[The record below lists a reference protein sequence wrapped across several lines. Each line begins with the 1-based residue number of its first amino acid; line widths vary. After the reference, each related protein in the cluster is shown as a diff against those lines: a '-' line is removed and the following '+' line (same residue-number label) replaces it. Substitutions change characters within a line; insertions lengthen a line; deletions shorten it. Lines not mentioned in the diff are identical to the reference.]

1 MGATALG
8 LGLSAG
14 SALADDLELR
24 RVMLSTGGVGY
35 FEYEATVDGD
45 ADLNLSVRLDQ
56 VNDVLKSIVVYDDQG
71 GIGEISLP
79 GLEPLS
85 DVFRELPFD
94 QSALASPVALL
105 NALRGAEVESFGSRA
120 IRGRIIAV
128 EQEVQETGDGG
139 IVYHNRLSL
148 LTDLG
153 IQQLVLEQSDAVRF
167 VDPELQAA
175 VSEALAALAENNA
188 QDRRELSVSTSG
200 DTQRAVRVAYVVEA
214 PLWKG
219 SYRLTLSDDPAA
231 TTADVQGWAVLEN
244 LSGEDWDDVDL
255 TVVSGNP
262 VTFRQALYTA
272 YYVDRPEVPVEVLG
286 RVMPPMDEGGVERPR
301 GRIAADGVTGGIG
314 AGTLALAPAEAAPAP
329 SVRLLEQEADDQGYA
344 PPPPPG
350 QLATVTAA
358 ASTEATTQVVFRVPH
373 PIDVASGHSLLVP
386 IVAREIPAERLSLY
400 QPATH
405 PRHPLASVRLTNET
419 ETGLPPGVLTLYE
432 RSADSGIVTFV
443 GDARLDALPLG
454 EDRMLS
460 FAVDQKVT
468 IDREVRDTRRI
479 TAASIVDGV
488 LAQTITEEQTTVY
501 TIEGAAGEDRLVL
514 IEHPRRS
521 GWDLVTPAEDTV
533 DELTP
538 ANYRLPVEVPAGET
552 IRYEVVLQHPRLERV
567 VLADL
572 NLNQVLY
579 YAENTELSPQV
590 RQVIASLAD
599 YRAAIADA
607 EVTLRKLEE
616 DREEITR
623 EQGRIRDNLRAVP
636 SGSDLHRRYLA
647 TLDDQED
654 QLEQLATATGEA
666 RQQLAAARQALV
678 DYARGLNVAQ

>member
-1 MGATALG
+1 MARFQGALLGATALG

-219 SYRLTLSDDPAA
+219 SYRLTLSDDPAV

-272 YYVDRPEVPVEVLG
+272 YYV
-286 RVMPPMDEGGVERPR
+286 
-301 GRIAADGVTGGIG
+301 
-314 AGTLALAPAEAAPAP
+314 
-329 SVRLLEQEADDQGYA
+329 
-344 PPPPPG
+344 
-350 QLATVTAA
+350 
-358 ASTEATTQVVFRVPH
+358 
-373 PIDVASGHSLLVP
+373 
-386 IVAREIPAERLSLY
+386 
-400 QPATH
+400 
-405 PRHPLASVRLTNET
+405 
-419 ETGLPPGVLTLYE
+419 
-432 RSADSGIVTFV
+432 
-443 GDARLDALPLG
+443 
-454 EDRMLS
+454 
-460 FAVDQKVT
+460 
-468 IDREVRDTRRI
+468 
-479 TAASIVDGV
+479 
-488 LAQTITEEQTTVY
+488 
-501 TIEGAAGEDRLVL
+501 
-514 IEHPRRS
+514 
-521 GWDLVTPAEDTV
+521 
-533 DELTP
+533 
-538 ANYRLPVEVPAGET
+538 
-552 IRYEVVLQHPRLERV
+552 
-567 VLADL
+567 
-572 NLNQVLY
+572 
-579 YAENTELSPQV
+579 
-590 RQVIASLAD
+590 
-599 YRAAIADA
+599 
-607 EVTLRKLEE
+607 
-616 DREEITR
+616 
-623 EQGRIRDNLRAVP
+623 
-636 SGSDLHRRYLA
+636 
-647 TLDDQED
+647 
-654 QLEQLATATGEA
+654 
-666 RQQLAAARQALV
+666 
-678 DYARGLNVAQ
+678 